1 MVRETVSYL
10 HDMIRSRE
18 KTILV
23 EGAQSTILDI
33 DFGKNEKRFFFYW
46 ITAPSHPC
54 KLCLYSEQ

>member
-10 HDMIRSRE
+10 HSIIASGE

-33 DFGKNEKRFFFYW
+33 DFGENEKIFLLDIPHPHLLIFFM
-46 ITAPSHPC
+46 
-54 KLCLYSEQ
+54 

>member
-33 DFGKNEKRFFFYW
+33 DFGKRFLYW
-46 ITAPSHPC
+46 ITPTPPPTLAS
-54 KLCLYSEQ
+54 L